1 MAAASG
7 SVRAAD
13 EPAAADTPELSEVTV
28 TATRSETLLSKT
40 PITMTVVDA
49 STIRDAGVTDARA
62 LTKVVP
68 NVAITG
74 PGRIAIRGVTST
86 DGTEKGDPS
95 AAFMLDGIYLSRIE
109 DVGSALYDVGRI
121 EVLRGPQGT
130 LYGRNTTAG
139 VINVISNRPSD
150 RLEVSLDASH
160 GSFDTTTATGVVNV
174 PLNDALGVRFALNYR
189 RQDAYYDIVN
199 APESTLTAYDALSG
213 RLSFGGQALNDR
225 LNFVVIADASKDK
238 GDVYNNDSLVTADRF
253 YTNTGTRGTDPTYVS
268 LSSRDQRKLLL
279 APSTQ
284 FPWFKDFKNHGIMAD
299 ATYDFGPVQLSYL
312 GSYRKADQEWT
323 GAFFF
328 QNVQDPFTGI
338 QNYFE
343 TSEELRLAFGAGHP
357 LHGQV
362 GGYYFRE
369 SIDLD
374 ASRYQPF
381 GGFFAPGAIA
391 GRFPRHPA
399 GAESKAAFGQLSY
412 DITPALH
419 LTGGVRSTDDDK
431 HRIGE
436 SYSVFASPASIPPG
450 TPNCSGNQCLRSSD
464 IQSVSFSKTTWK
476 AGVDYDS
483 PLGLI
488 YATVSTGY
496 KAGGFNDGC
505 IQGSGGVG
513 CNYTPAQSN
522 LLYFRPETLTSYEAG
537 IKFRFGSTFRFD
549 AAAFHYDYNDFQ
561 VSQVVTV
568 PVPGQLTTNA
578 AKAKVDGIELATTA
592 LLGANDTIDATLNW
606 LDARYTDFVP
616 DPVNNPTFTFNGREL
631 DHAPRYSASFG
642 YVHNTP
648 LPNGGRL
655 DLGLRIAWSDDQY
668 MISIA
673 NRYQFRQPAYTKTD
687 LNVTYNAPDNRYY
700 VQAFARNL
708 EDNITIG
715 AVGNGSVSI
724 QEPRVFGV
732 GAGFRF

>member
-1 MAAASG
+1 MAAAG
-7 SVRAAD
+7 SARAAE
-13 EPAAADTPELSEVTV
+13 EPADADAPELAEITV
-28 TATRSETLLSKT
+28 TATRSETLLSRT
-40 PITMTVVDA
+40 PITMTVLDSEA
-49 STIRDAGVTDARA
+49 IRNAGVTDARA

-68 NVAITG
+68 NVSITG

-109 DVGSALYDVGRI
+109 DVGAALYDVGRI

-139 VINVISNRPSD
+139 VINVISNRPGD
-150 RLEVSLDASH
+150 ELQVALDASH
-160 GSFDTTTATGVVNV
+160 GSFGTTSATGVLNV
-174 PLNDALGVRFALNYR
+174 PLNDDLSVRAAVNYR
-189 RQDAYYDIVN
+189 RQDAYYNIVN

-213 RLSFGGQALNDR
+213 RLSFGGQTLSDR
-225 LNFVVIADASKDK
+225 LSFVVIADASRDK

-253 YTNTGTRGTDPTYVS
+253 FTNTATPGTDPTYIS
-268 LSSRDQRKLLL
+268 RSSHEQRQLLL
-279 APSTQ
+279 PPAPD
-284 FPWFKDFKNHGIMAD
+284 FPWFKDFKSHGIMAD

-312 GSYRKADQEWT
+312 GSYREADQEWT

-328 QNVQDPFTGI
+328 RNVQNPFTGV
-338 QNYFE
+338 QDYFE
-343 TSEELRLAFGAGHP
+343 TSEELRLAFGADKP

-369 SIDLD
+369 SITLD
-374 ASRYQPF
+374 ASRYLPF

-399 GAESKAAFGQLSY
+399 GAESKAAFGQVTY

-419 LTGGVRSTDDDK
+419 LTGGVRSTDDEK

-436 SYSVFASPASIPPG
+436 SYSVFTSAATIPPG
-450 TPNCSGNQCLRSSD
+450 TPNCTGNLCLRSSD

-513 CNYTPAQSN
+513 CNYTPAQAN
-522 LLYFRPETLTSYEAG
+522 LLYFQPETLTSYEAG
-537 IKFRFGSTFRFD
+537 IKFHFGSMFRFD

-561 VSQVVTV
+561 VSQVVTE
-568 PVPGQLTTNA
+568 PIPGQRTTNA
-578 AKAKVDGIELATTA
+578 AKARVDGVELSTTA
-592 LLGANDTIDATLNW
+592 LLSANDTIDATLNW

-616 DPVNNPTFTFNGREL
+616 DPVNNPAFSFNGRQL

-642 YVHNTP
+642 YAHRTP

-655 DLGLRIAWSDDQY
+655 DVGLRVAWSDDQY

-687 LNVTYNAPDNRYY
+687 LNVTYNAPDGRYY

-708 EDNITIG
+708 EDNITVG

-724 QEPRVFGV
+724 QEPRVVGV
-732 GAGFRF
+732 SAGFKF